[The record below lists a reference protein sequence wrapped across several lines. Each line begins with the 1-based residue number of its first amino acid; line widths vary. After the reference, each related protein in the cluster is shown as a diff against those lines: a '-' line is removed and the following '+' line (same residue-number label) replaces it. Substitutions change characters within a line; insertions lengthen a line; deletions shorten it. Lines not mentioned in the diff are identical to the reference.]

1 MVATRLRYKF
11 DAPGTYYLDLNK
23 DLSRHHRKLIRQKGI
38 TTVYGG
44 YMVDSQGNRVDLA
57 TAPNNWVSRVAINRA
72 FRIWKK
78 LNAMTLQQS
87 GGTAPKYSD
96 FKILLTGQHLTSNTV
111 DAVDSADQPIV
122 GSTSD
127 WVYSELT
134 TQDPSEDAGGVTQTP
149 DRFNMFIT
157 GNAHIPGGGSGDI
170 WSRIALIKSW
180 VDSKAIPENNSGDPD
195 YTADH
200 NIDPLNNLFDS
211 SDTLDNHITSYQT
224 QGDLAPYDY
233 DEVQGALHASAGGNN
248 LQRVSTA
255 ITLGSGAT
263 PVQPIHGFQAI
274 CGLVQVNVTGATA
287 MEICLD
293 VESET
298 EAF

>member
-122 GSTSD
+122 GTTSD

-157 GNAHIPGGGSGDI
+157 GNAHIPGVGSGDV

>member
-111 DAVDSADQPIV
+111 DAVDSGDQSIV
-122 GSTSD
+122 GNQND
-127 WVYSELT
+127 WVYSSLT
-134 TQDPSEDAGGVTQTP
+134 SYDPQEDAGGVTQTP

-157 GNAHIPGGGSGDI
+157 GNAHVQGVGSGDV

-180 VDSKAIPENNSGDPD
+180 VDSKAIPENN
-195 YTADH
+195 TADPQYTSDH
-200 NIDPLNNLFDS
+200 PTDPLNNLFDS
-211 SDTLDNHITSYQT
+211 SDTLDNHIPVYQSS
-224 QGDLAPYDY
+224 GDNAPYDY

-274 CGLVQVNVTGATA
+274 CGLVQVTVTGATA